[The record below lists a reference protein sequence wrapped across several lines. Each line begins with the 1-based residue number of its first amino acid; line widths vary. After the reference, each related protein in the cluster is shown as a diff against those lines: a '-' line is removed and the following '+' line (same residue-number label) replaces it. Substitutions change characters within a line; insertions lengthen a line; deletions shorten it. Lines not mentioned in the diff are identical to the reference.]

1 MVQDGVAWFG
11 EMTTK
16 TVTVTGAERA
26 SQLIS
31 SNFPTS
37 MSSGQTYSVSIRMKN
52 TGTTSWTESG
62 QFRLGAAG
70 DSTGDAAKFGPG
82 RIGIPAGTTV
92 APGQEHTFTFTI
104 TAPVPG
110 TYNPSYR
117 MVQDGVA
124 WFGATTTKTVTVTG
138 TLRNSQVISSNFPT
152 ARAGGET
159 YSV

>member
-11 EMTTK
+11 ATTTK
-16 TVTVTGAERA
+16 TVTVTGTLRN
-26 SQLIS
+26 SQVTS

-37 MSSGQTYSVSIRMKN
+37 MSAGQTYSVSIRMKN
-52 TGTTSWTESG
+52 MGTTTWTSSNSY
-62 QFRLGAAG
+62 RLGAVG
-70 DSTGDAAKFGPG
+70 DSRGDAIEFGPG

-124 WFGATTTKTVTVTG
+124 WFGATSTKTVSVTE
-138 TLRNSQVISSNFPT
+138 V
-152 ARAGGET
+152 
-159 YSV
+159 